1 MPTYVSQSACAGVR
15 PPHLVSLSLLSRPA
29 HVSRLLRE
37 RRVPRFIV
45 APAGSGKTSLALDYA
60 ETVFSLRNV
69 FWLDGKSP
77 CFLRDLDNGTIARK
91 VGSISEKP
99 FLLVVDDVPVL
110 DSDRAERFEAAI
122 DAVIDAGGEMVV
134 ACAPDADVFA
144 RQTDRVLLDASD
156 LLLSDDEF
164 DALAPAAQMALAQM
178 PRGSRRVA
186 GFAWGAPSQAV
197 LRLELLA
204 AEVSDP
210 RERLSVLAMLLLGEG
225 GLDEWG
231 DITLD
236 GEPLASRL
244 RKRYPLLG
252 VEEDLGSFESAP
264 FAPAEVH
271 RAFRSHLAELAFC
284 CEGKSIDGLAE
295 RVADRLMAQGRCE
308 RACGVAQAF
317 LAQVKRAEWLARNAS
332 ELLDQGCLLPASDL
346 FGSLTRAAR
355 ASRKELLVDQEVR
368 SAYLEF
374 PPDTAEEPP
383 DAPPFRGSCD
393 AVVRLLA
400 QVARFHG
407 RWMPETFERAA
418 GALEDARCD
427 GSGSRASRQHGDLAR
442 AHRVIAAASQ
452 GCACAA
458 SEWLSLREKAGRSSL
473 LLLGAWVLEA
483 AAERKGEEA
492 AAQAEPFGIG
502 VGRPLDDMCAGMV
515 GLLCDGSGSAP
526 FPEAMACRALGLAL
540 ESGLSPV
547 RVPPGIAQGC
557 HGVELGLYDQRRR
570 ALAARAEERRDAPR
584 RQRRGGA
591 AEGTRERIDAASAKP
606 WAPVLTVNLFGGLDV
621 SIGSQK
627 VSPQRFARQKT
638 KTLLALLVLN
648 RGHEL
653 TRDKLVELLWPESSV
668 ESGRRN
674 LYCNWSSLKKALSL
688 EGGGCPYLVRQQ
700 QALSVD
706 SSLMATDLELFDD
719 VCHALLFEK
728 PGYGGWAGLHGQLS
742 TALSGELLPSE
753 ESNLVILRLRSQY
766 RDRLVDALVCATNRL
781 VDSGSFAEALWFG
794 RMAVSRDASREDAY
808 VALMRAQIGAG
819 QRKPAMDT
827 YFSCRRYLADNLG
840 INPSLET
847 INLYNS
853 VILSEEPYG
862 F

>member
-77 CFLRDLDNGTIARK
+77 CFLRDLDNGTIAHK
-91 VGSISEKP
+91 VGSIPEKP

-186 GFAWGAPSQAV
+186 GFAWGAPSQTV

-204 AEVSDP
+204 AEVADP
-210 RERLSVLAMLLLGEG
+210 REKLSVLAMLLLEEG
-225 GLDEWG
+225 SLDEWA
-231 DITLD
+231 DTVLD
-236 GEPLASRL
+236 GEPLAGRL
-244 RKRYPLLG
+244 RRRYPILG
-252 VEEDLGSFESAP
+252 VEEDLGSFESASFTP
-264 FAPAEVH
+264 DEVH
-271 RAFRSHLAELAFC
+271 RAFRSHLGELAFC

-317 LAQVKRAEWLARNAS
+317 LTQSKRGEWLARNAS
-332 ELLDQGCLLPASDL
+332 ELLDRGCLLPASEL
-346 FGSLTRAAR
+346 FGSLTRAVR
-355 ASRKELLVDQEVR
+355 TSRKELLVDQEVR
-368 SAYLEF
+368 TAYLDF
-374 PPDTAEEPP
+374 PADGAEEPP
-383 DAPPFRGSCD
+383 DAPPPFRGSCD
-393 AVVRLLA
+393 AIARLLV

-407 RWMPETFERAA
+407 RWAPEALGRAA
-418 GALEDARCD
+418 TALEDARCD
-427 GSGSRASRQHGDLAR
+427 GLGSRASRQLGDLAMTQR
-442 AHRVIAAASQ
+442 IVAAATQ
-452 GCACAA
+452 DCASAA
-458 SEWLSLREKAGRSSL
+458 SEWLSLREKAGRSTL

-483 AAERKGEEA
+483 AVAREGEEGA
-492 AAQAEPFGIG
+492 GAQAEPLGIG

-515 GLLCDGSGSAP
+515 ALLCDGSGSAP
-526 FPEAMACRALGLAL
+526 FPESMAVRALGLAL
-540 ESGLSPV
+540 EGGISPV

-570 ALAARAEERRDAPR
+570 ALASRAKELRDAPR
-584 RQRRGGA
+584 RQGRCEA
-591 AEGTRERIDAASAKP
+591 AEGVQGRIGVASAKP

-621 SIGSQK
+621 SIGAQK
-627 VSPQRFARQKT
+627 VPPQRFARQKT

-653 TRDKLVELLWPESSV
+653 TRDKLVELLWPESSM

-706 SSLMATDLELFDD
+706 GSLISTDLELFDD

-728 PGYGGWAGLHGQLS
+728 PGYGGWAGLHGQLEARCCRGIGFPARRATSSSCACGPS
-742 TALSGELLPSE
+742 TATGWWVRRCARRTGWWIPATSPKLSGSGAWPCPGTPAARMPTWLS
-753 ESNLVILRLRSQY
+753 
-766 RDRLVDALVCATNRL
+766 CAPR
-781 VDSGSFAEALWFG
+781 
-794 RMAVSRDASREDAY
+794 
-808 VALMRAQIGAG
+808 
-819 QRKPAMDT
+819 
-827 YFSCRRYLADNLG
+827 
-840 INPSLET
+840 
-847 INLYNS
+847 
-853 VILSEEPYG
+853 
-862 F
+862 